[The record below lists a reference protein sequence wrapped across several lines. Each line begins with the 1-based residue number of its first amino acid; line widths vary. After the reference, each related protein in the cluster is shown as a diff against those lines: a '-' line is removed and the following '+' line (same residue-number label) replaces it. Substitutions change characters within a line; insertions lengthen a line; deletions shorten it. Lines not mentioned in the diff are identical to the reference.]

1 MSSDSS
7 DLKTSLLV
15 ENQVPEFV
23 REQHP
28 LFITFLEAYYE
39 FLEQK
44 QGTQK
49 NDLTTKAKSL
59 RHISDVDESIDEFE
73 ESFINS
79 FASLIPQEAISDKAF
94 LIKNVLP
101 LYLARGNIKSYEFLF
116 RLLYGEDVQLTFPK
130 NNILRASA
138 GDWVQENVLRVD
150 PDIYSFYTG
159 NGTTT
164 TFLLAQ
170 QVGLEEITVYVN
182 DVEITTGFFVRKE
195 SKKIIFNTPPTN
207 GADIKVFYDNF
218 NENLFTNRKLTG
230 TSSGATAI
238 IEKAL
243 PRLIGVQTSVE
254 LYIDDASLLGTFL
267 NAEEITTD
275 IIADD
280 EETLIQIGSVTV
292 SPLSTITLL
301 DGGSGY
307 NVGDPVIITGGLP
320 TIPAEAVIGSVFGGF
335 PDSANVLVG
344 GAGFQLGGLVTASN
358 VAGTITLAVVDVDTS
373 GANSANI
380 FTVFTDTIGPYANV
394 LISNSNYGFPA
405 NVIPTGENVSTR
417 IIDALSSRTITDI
430 GPMVNLTVLFAD
442 VSSNGAI
449 FDADGAKFET
459 LANTFL
465 DIKDFGSV
473 GRIRINNGGV
483 GYQIGDE
490 IIFGANPIGTYG
502 IGAAAAVTNVSST
515 GAITKIEIQPSRIAG
530 IANTQSG
537 NVMVVGNGT
546 SFDTELF
553 VGDRIMV
560 NSEVRFVN
568 AISSATSLNVN
579 VAFSKTSTERKI
591 GVFDRYLIG
600 GQAYVQSSFPALT
613 VASGNISAVGANVEI
628 IAIMGDGEA
637 VSVNTSTVA
646 GQIQTI
652 TITNPGAGYEFLPAV
667 DLTQSGDGNALAEA
681 QIERSFVSLP
691 GRWTTSEGILSAL
704 ERRVQGEDYY
714 IDFTYVTSVAVEFS
728 RYKEILK
735 GLLHP
740 AGFRNY
746 AEYPISNTINT
757 TITLDTSK
765 SLGVSGRVNVVANS
779 IFVIGTNTKFNIAN
793 SLGILTIGTEIS
805 VNNQIRTVNNIISDV
820 NISVSSVFTTNS
832 NIQSIIIVT

>member
-1 MSSDSS
+1 MSQ

-15 ENQVPEFV
+15 ESQVPEFV

-28 LFITFLEAYYE
+28 LFISFLEAYYE

-49 NDLTTKAKSL
+49 NDLVTKSKAL
-59 RHISDVDESIDEFE
+59 RYVSDVDESIDEFE
-73 ESFINS
+73 ESFINN

-94 LIKNVLP
+94 LIKNILP

-116 RLLYGEDVQLTFPK
+116 RLLYGQDVQLTFPK

-138 GDWVQENVLRVD
+138 GNWVQENVLRVD
-150 PDIYSFYTG
+150 TDIYTFYTG
-159 NGTTT
+159 DGTTT

-170 QVGLEEITVYVN
+170 QVGQEDVRVFVN
-182 DVEITTGFFVRKE
+182 DVEITNGFFVRKE
-195 SKKIIFNTPPTN
+195 SKKVIFNSPPTN
-207 GADIKVFYDNF
+207 GADIKVYYDNF
-218 NENLFTNRKLTG
+218 NENLLINRKLTG
-230 TSSGATAI
+230 QASGATAI
-238 IEKAL
+238 IERAV

-254 LYIDDASLLGTFL
+254 LYIDDATRLGTFL
-267 NAEEITTD
+267 NAEEIVTD

-280 EETLIQIGSVTV
+280 GETLIQIGSITV

-307 NVGDPVIITGGLP
+307 NVGDPVIVTGGLP
-320 TIPAEAVIGSVFGGF
+320 TVPAEAIVGSVFGGF
-335 PDSANVLVG
+335 PDSANVIFG
-344 GAGFQLGGLVTASN
+344 GAGFQLGGLVSASN
-358 VAGTITLAVVDVDTS
+358 VAGTITLAVVGVDTS
-373 GANSANI
+373 GANSANTFSI
-380 FTVFTDTIGPYANV
+380 FTDIIDPYANV
-394 LISNSNYGFPA
+394 LISDSDYGFPA
-405 NVIPTGENVSTR
+405 NVIPTGENVTTR
-417 IIDALSSRTITDI
+417 IIDALSSGTITDI
-430 GPMVNLTVLFAD
+430 GPMTSLTVLFAD

-459 LANTFL
+459 LANTFF

-473 GRIRINNGGV
+473 GRVRINNGGV
-483 GYQIGDE
+483 GYEIGDE
-490 IIFGANPIGTYG
+490 IIFGANPVGTYG

-515 GAITKIEIQPSRIAG
+515 GAITRVEIQPSRISG
-530 IANTQSG
+530 TANTQAS
-537 NVMVVGNGT
+537 NVTIVGNGT
-546 SFDTELF
+546 SFDTELL

-568 AISSATSLNVN
+568 AIASATSLNVN

-591 GVFDRYLIG
+591 GAFGRYLVG
-600 GQAYVQSSFPALT
+600 GQSYVQNNFPSLT
-613 VASGNISAVGANVEI
+613 VASGNSSAVGANVEI
-628 IAIMGDGEA
+628 IAIMGDGES

-652 TITNPGAGYEFLPAV
+652 SITNPGAGYEFLPAI
-667 DLTQSGDGNALAEA
+667 DLTQSGDGNAEAEA

-691 GRWTTSEGILSAL
+691 GRWTTSEGIISAL

-746 AEYPISNTINT
+746 AEYPIEKIINVP
-757 TITLDTSK
+757 ITVNSYKDRSF
-765 SLGVSGRVNVVANS
+765 SGTVQVTNGS
-779 IFVIGTNTKFNIAN
+779 ITVTGTNTQFNVAN
-793 SLGILTIGTEIS
+793 TLGILTIGTQIV
-805 VNNQIRTVNNIISDV
+805 VNNEIRTVNAIANNTSLT
-820 NISVSSVFTTNS
+820 VSTAFTTNAAS
-832 NIQSIIIVT
+832 QTVILLA

>member
-1 MSSDSS
+1 MSA

-44 QGTQK
+44 QGVQK

-59 RHISDVDESIDEFE
+59 RYVSDVDESIDEFE
-73 ESFINS
+73 ESFINN

-116 RLLYGEDVQLTFPK
+116 RLLYGQDVQLTFPK

-138 GDWVQENVLRVD
+138 GNWVQENVLRVD
-150 PDIYSFYTG
+150 PDIYSFYIG
-159 NGTTT
+159 DGTTT

-170 QVGLEEITVYVN
+170 QVGLEEITVYIN

-195 SKKIIFNTPPTN
+195 SKKIIFNTAPSS
-207 GADIKVFYDNF
+207 GDDIKVFYDNF
-218 NENLFTNRKLTG
+218 NENLLINRKLTG
-230 TSSGATAI
+230 ISSGATAI
-238 IEKAL
+238 IERAV

-280 EETLIQIGSVTV
+280 GVTLIQIGSITV

-307 NVGDPVIITGGLP
+307 NVGDPVIVTGGLP

-335 PDSANVLVG
+335 PDSANVIVG
-344 GAGFQLGGLVTASN
+344 GAGFQLGGLVSASN
-358 VAGTITLAVVDVDTS
+358 VAGTITLAVVGVDTS
-373 GANSANI
+373 GANSANTFTI
-380 FTVFTDTIGPYANV
+380 FTDIIDPYANV
-394 LISNSNYGFPA
+394 LISDSDYGFPA

-417 IIDALSSRTITDI
+417 IIDALSSGTITDI
-430 GPMVNLTVLFAD
+430 GPMTSLTVLFAD

-459 LANTFL
+459 LANTFF

-473 GRIRINNGGV
+473 GRMRINNGGV
-483 GYQIGDE
+483 GYEIGDE

-502 IGAAAAVTNVSST
+502 VGAAAAVTNVSST
-515 GAITKIEIQPSRIAG
+515 GAITKVEIQPSRIAG

-568 AISSATSLNVN
+568 AITSATSLNVN
-579 VAFSKTSTERKI
+579 VAFSRTSTERKV
-591 GVFDRYLIG
+591 GVFDRYLVG
-600 GQAYVQSSFPALT
+600 GQSYVQNNFPTLT

-746 AEYPISNTINT
+746 AEYPIEK
-757 TITLDTSK
+757 TLDVPITMNSYK
-765 SLGVSGRVNVVANS
+765 DLSVSGTVQVTNGS
-779 IFVIGTNTKFNIAN
+779 ITVTGTNTQFNIAN
-793 SLGILTIGTEIS
+793 TLGILTIGTQIV
-805 VNNQIRTVNNIISDV
+805 VNNEVRTVNSIANNTSLT
-820 NISVSSVFTTNS
+820 VSTAFTTNAAS
-832 NIQSIIIVT
+832 QTVILLA

>member
-1 MSSDSS
+1 MSA

-44 QGTQK
+44 QGIQK

-59 RHISDVDESIDEFE
+59 RYVSDVDESIDEFE
-73 ESFINS
+73 ESFINN

-116 RLLYGEDVQLTFPK
+116 RLLYGQDVQLTFPK

-138 GDWVQENVLRVD
+138 GNWVQENVLRVD
-150 PDIYSFYTG
+150 PDIYSFYIG
-159 NGTTT
+159 DGTTT

-170 QVGLEEITVYVN
+170 QVGLEEITVYIN

-195 SKKIIFNTPPTN
+195 SKKIIFNTAPSS
-207 GADIKVFYDNF
+207 GDDIKVFYDNF
-218 NENLFTNRKLTG
+218 NENLLINRKLTG
-230 TSSGATAI
+230 ISSGATAI
-238 IEKAL
+238 IERAV

-280 EETLIQIGSVTV
+280 GVTLIQIGSITV

-307 NVGDPVIITGGLP
+307 NVGDPVIVTGGLP

-335 PDSANVLVG
+335 PDSANVIVG

-358 VAGTITLAVVDVDTS
+358 VAGTITLAVVGVDTS
-373 GANSANI
+373 GANSANTFTI
-380 FTVFTDTIGPYANV
+380 FTDIIDPYANV
-394 LISNSNYGFPA
+394 LISDSDYGFPA

-417 IIDALSSRTITDI
+417 IIDALSSGTITDI
-430 GPMVNLTVLFAD
+430 GPMTSLTVLFSD

-459 LANTFL
+459 LANTFF

-473 GRIRINNGGV
+473 GRIRINNGGA

-515 GAITKIEIQPSRIAG
+515 GAITKVEIQPSRIAG

-546 SFDTELF
+546 SFDTELL

-568 AISSATSLNVN
+568 AITSATSLNVN
-579 VAFSKTSTERKI
+579 VAFSRTSTERRV
-591 GVFDRYLIG
+591 GAFGRYLVG
-600 GQAYVQSSFPALT
+600 GQSYVQNNFPTLT

-637 VSVNTSTVA
+637 VSANTSTVA

-746 AEYPISNTINT
+746 AEYPIEK
-757 TITLDTSK
+757 TLDVPITVNSYK
-765 SLGVSGRVNVVANS
+765 DLSVSGTVQVTNGS
-779 IFVIGTNTKFNIAN
+779 ITVTGTNTQFNIAN
-793 SLGILTIGTEIS
+793 TLGILTIGTQIV
-805 VNNQIRTVNNIISDV
+805 VNNEVRTVNSIANNTSLT
-820 NISVSSVFTTNS
+820 VSTAFTTNAAS
-832 NIQSIIIVT
+832 QTVILLA